1 MKGQCVELRGGGTPL
16 FFLAVREG
24 HPRHLCLPEEGGAAG
39 ESPAFSTHRPL
50 FAGGTPC
57 RLFYCLW
64 TTEPDRHAL
73 PKLSDPLRLPG
84 EHQEEGEGVENTR
97 VQTSGSGR
105 PPEVFFCPAV
115 WGADAD
121 VAVLSTKVAGPFLYG
136 VSCEIYTHFTV
147 GQRDR
152 CKPTGTTDLH
162 MSYT

>member
-1 MKGQCVELRGGGTPL
+1 MSQ
-16 FFLAVREG
+16 
-24 HPRHLCLPEEGGAAG
+24 EGGAAG
-39 ESPAFSTHRPL
+39 ESPAFSTHRL
-50 FAGGTPC
+50 LLAGGTPC

-73 PKLSDPLRLPG
+73 PKLSDPLLLPG
-84 EHQEEGEGVENTR
+84 EHQEEGVWVENTR

-105 PPEVFFCPAV
+105 PPEVFFFCPAV

-136 VSCEIYTHFTV
+136 VSCEIYKHFTV

-152 CKPTGTTDLH
+152 CKPTITTD
-162 MSYT
+162 

>member
-1 MKGQCVELRGGGTPL
+1 MSQ
-16 FFLAVREG
+16 
-24 HPRHLCLPEEGGAAG
+24 EGGAAG

-64 TTEPDRHAL
+64 TTEPDRLAL
-73 PKLSDPLRLPG
+73 PKLSDPLLLPG
-84 EHQEEGEGVENTR
+84 EHQEEGEWVENTR

-136 VSCEIYTHFTV
+136 VSCEIYTPFTV

-152 CKPTGTTDLH
+152 CKPTVTTDLH